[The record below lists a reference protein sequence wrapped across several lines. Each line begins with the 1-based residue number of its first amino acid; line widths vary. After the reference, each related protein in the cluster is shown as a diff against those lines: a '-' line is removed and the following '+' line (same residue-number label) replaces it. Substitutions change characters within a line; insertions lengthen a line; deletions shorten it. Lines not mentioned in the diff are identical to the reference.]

1 MIYVDCLNEIKV
13 FDRAHTELEL
23 IFLRCVAARKKV
35 DE

>member
-1 MIYVDCLNEIKV
+1 MIYVHCLNEIKV

-23 IFLRCVAARKKV
+23 IFMCVAARRKV